1 MRHRTSV
8 VLVLFS
14 LLLASATFAADKYEL
29 DPVHTRIGFTARHLM
44 INNVSGRFTE
54 FTGNIV
60 YDEQDIT
67 KSTVNVKIQT
77 ASVNT
82 ENKMRDDDLRSA
94 NFFDVAKY
102 PEITFQASR
111 IEKQGDGYLCVGT
124 LAMHG
129 VSKEITIPFT
139 VLGKI
144 KDPWGNTR
152 IGLEAE
158 FRIDR
163 RDWGLTYSK
172 TLDSGGLV
180 VGNDIKI
187 DLNVEAVKK

>member
-1 MRHRTSV
+1 MA
-8 VLVLFS
+8 FP
-14 LLLASATFAADKYEL
+14 K
-29 DPVHTRIGFTARHLM
+29 
-44 INNVSGRFTE
+44 RF
-54 FTGNIV
+54 
-60 YDEQDIT
+60 
-67 KSTVNVKIQT
+67 
-77 ASVNT
+77 
-82 ENKMRDDDLRSA
+82 
-94 NFFDVAKY
+94 
-102 PEITFQASR
+102 
-111 IEKQGDGYLCVGT
+111 
-124 LAMHG
+124 
-129 VSKEITIPFT
+129 TIPFT

-163 RDWGLTYSK
+163 RGWGLTYSK